1 MTCACTGKVL
11 AVPTPCPV
19 HWPEGVVKLME
30 AGAAKAN
37 AKGVPMLSHEQ
48 LEAVEKVIDAIP
60 HPAVADKYANGWFNA
75 IAAVLGAVRNNLV
88 MKVEVAPTATATGTI
103 EGLDGLGRRVGEG

>member
-1 MTCACTGKVL
+1 MTCTCTGKVL

-19 HWPEGVVKLME
+19 HWPEGIVRLME

-37 AKGVPMLSHEQ
+37 AKGVSMLSREQ
-48 LEAVEKVIDAIP
+48 FEAVEKVVSALRAPLLSTSYTDGWTNALLVALDAI
-60 HPAVADKYANGWFNA
+60 
-75 IAAVLGAVRNNLV
+75 RSNLV

-103 EGLDGLGRRVGEG
+103 EGLDGLGRRGQD

>member
-1 MTCACTGKVL
+1 MTCTCAGKVL
-11 AVPTPCPV
+11 AVPTPCPI

-37 AKGVPMLSHEQ
+37 AKGVPMLSREQ
-48 LEAVEKVIDAIP
+48 FAELEKVIGAIQTPQLSTSYTDGWTNALLVALDAI
-60 HPAVADKYANGWFNA
+60 
-75 IAAVLGAVRNNLV
+75 RSNLV

-103 EGLDGLGRRVGEG
+103 EGLDGLGRRGQD